1 MTVRTPPL
9 YQLSVTQA
17 TTLREAHSDK
27 IKKRDILIDIL
38 KGYAIFLVIW
48 GHTIQFFGE
57 GLDLMNQYVGKYIYI
72 FHMPL
77 FFFMSAY
84 VSDRT
89 FKMNFKEMIRLR
101 FKTLIVPLFSFS
113 IIQFFLSII
122 IILIFKSSLITLQDI
137 GREFVYKI
145 VGSYW
150 FIIILFCFIL
160 LTNLAYKFSVGLTH
174 KYKSSS
180 ILLIL
185 CCIWLTSFLIP
196 RPNLQY
202 SIYITYLQGMY
213 PFFIFGWLF
222 KRLNIVEWIK
232 KYNLFTSIISGALFI
247 IMLIWFSKNDF
258 IYFQNYSFWNN
269 SITFLDIFVHEGKL
283 IVGGLIG
290 IIFTIAIISTI
301 IKYVRPL
308 QYWGKNTLGMYL
320 IQGVIF
326 NVFLINYCPLV
337 NNDILYFLISI
348 LITFVSYSLTVLLS
362 KFELGRF
369 VLGKK
374 AS

>member
-1 MTVRTPPL
+1 MTVHTPPL
-9 YQLSVTQA
+9 VNHLP
-17 TTLREAHSDK
+17 LEAYPLQHIHYDK
-27 IKKRDILIDIL
+27 NKKRDVLIDVL

-84 VSDRT
+84 VSERT
-89 FKMNFKEMIRLR
+89 FKMNLKEMFSLR
-101 FKTLIVPLFSFS
+101 FKTLIVPLLSFS
-113 IIQFFLSII
+113 IIQFVLSII
-122 IILIFKSSLITLQDI
+122 IMIIFRTSLITLQDI
-137 GREFVYKI
+137 GREFIYKI

-160 LTNLAYKFSVGLTH
+160 LTNLAYKISFKSTH
-174 KYKSSS
+174 TYKGRS
-180 ILLIL
+180 ILTVL
-185 CCIWLTSFLIP
+185 CGLWLASFLIP
-196 RPNLQY
+196 RPNIPY

-213 PFFIFGWLF
+213 PFFVMGWLF
-222 KRLNIVEWIK
+222 KRLNIVELIK
-232 KYNLFTSIISGALFI
+232 NHNLCSSIISGVLFI
-247 IMLIWFSKNDF
+247 LMLIWFSKDDF

-269 SITFLDIFVHEGKL
+269 PITFLDIFMHEGKL

-290 IIFTIAIISTI
+290 TIFTIAFFSSI

-308 QYWGKNTLGMYL
+308 QYLGISTLGMYL

-326 NVFLINYCPLV
+326 NVVLINYCPQV
-337 NNDILYFLISI
+337 NNDILYFFISVF
-348 LITFVSYSLTVLLS
+348 ITFISYSLSVLLS
-362 KFELGRF
+362 KFKFGRF
-369 VLGKK
+369 VIGKIVP
-374 AS
+374 